1 MNLPITDTLLDRF
14 ADGELT
20 PIEERALLASLDAAP
35 DGWRRCALAMVEAR
49 VLGRQMKGLV
59 AAPTA
64 APTTA
69 PAAVAPKPTPR
80 TTPNAAWLTLAAG
93 LLIGIGMTALVT
105 SNNGWFPSPNTVAQS
120 DGAPTTDSPIA
131 DGLRPVEALP
141 QAPIHANES
150 ITLWFHNNQ
159 GERHSVQVPL
169 VDAAELND
177 RYDMEFQSAVSEDLR
192 RDLEQNGY
200 RLTTRQRYAPLY
212 LEGGRP
218 FVVPVE
224 DTQITPVAYEVL

>member
-1 MNLPITDTLLDRF
+1 MNPPITDMLLDRF
-14 ADGELT
+14 ADGELS
-20 PIEERALLASLDAAP
+20 PAEEQQLLASLDGSP

-59 AAPTA
+59 APEQPTV
-64 APTTA
+64 
-69 PAAVAPKPTPR
+69 AVAIKSPR
-80 TTPNAAWLTLAAG
+80 GVAGPAWLALAAG
-93 LLIGIGMTALVT
+93 LLLGVGMTALVSSRAGDIEET
-105 SNNGWFPSPNTVAQS
+105 S
-120 DGAPTTDSPIA
+120 DPTSAPIA
-131 DGLRPVEALP
+131 ADLPSARPTEDAANVEPLDPGEA
-141 QAPIHANES
+141 
-150 ITLWFHNNQ
+150 ITLFVHDAQ
-159 GERHSVQVPL
+159 GQRRSLRVPL

-177 RYDMEFQSAVSEDLR
+177 RYGMEFQSAVSDDMR

-224 DTQITPVAYEVL
+224 DTQITAVAHEVL